1 MMKQLWFAGAV
12 AALAVTVVAPTWAQA
27 PGGGSPFP
35 DGQGKEIV
43 AVACTQCHGPN
54 TFVNIRENDEA
65 WRRQVWDMVERGAQI
80 APDEMDTV
88 VKYLSTVF
96 GPGANLPQFA
106 SVTLPDGQ
114 GKEVIDG
121 GCGLCHGLERITA
134 AKRSAADWQAV
145 VTKMVFLGAPLSA
158 DQAKAAV
165 AYLNANFGE
174 SGKTASAK

>member
-1 MMKQLWFAGAV
+1 MMKQLWFAGAL
-12 AALAVTVVAPTWAQA
+12 AALAFAAIGSTRAQA

-35 DGQGKEIV
+35 DGEGHDIV

-54 TFVNIRENDEA
+54 TFVSIRENAEA

-80 APDEMDTV
+80 APGEMDTV

-106 SVTLPDGQ
+106 SVSLPDGQ

-121 GCGLCHGLERITA
+121 GCALCHSLDRIAA
-134 AKRSAADWQAV
+134 AKRSPQDWQDV
-145 VTKMVFLGAPLSA
+145 VNKMVFLGAPLSA

-165 AYLNANFGE
+165 AYLDANFSLE
-174 SGKTASAK
+174 QKAAAK

>member
-1 MMKQLWFAGAV
+1 MMKQLWFLG
-12 AALAVTVVAPTWAQA
+12 ALAVLAFAAITPTRAQA
-27 PGGGSPFP
+27 PGGSSPFP
-35 DGQGKEIV
+35 DGDGKDIV

-54 TFVNIRENDEA
+54 TFVNIRENAEA
-65 WRRQVWDMVERGAQI
+65 WRRQTWDMIERGAQI
-80 APDEMDTV
+80 SPDEMDTV
-88 VKYLSTVF
+88 VKYFSTAF

-114 GKEVIDG
+114 GKEVIEG
-121 GCGLCHGLERITA
+121 GCGLCHGLDRIAA
-134 AKRSAADWQAV
+134 AKRSPQDWQDV

-165 AYLNANFGE
+165 DYLNANFSD